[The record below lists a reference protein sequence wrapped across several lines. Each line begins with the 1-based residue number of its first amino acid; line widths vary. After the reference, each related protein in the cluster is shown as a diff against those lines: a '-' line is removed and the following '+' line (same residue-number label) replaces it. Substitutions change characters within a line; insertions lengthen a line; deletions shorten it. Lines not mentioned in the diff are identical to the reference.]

1 MKEEN
6 WMVPKAVER
15 HRGRRKGRKERKR
28 IEEAVQYALAHHTRL
43 EILIL
48 LNEAAYTTSEVAELT
63 GIGLKHVSNH
73 LLRMLDDGSIEV
85 ADKEERRGT
94 MVYRYRA
101 VEVPEYSKEE
111 TETLT
116 EMELQL
122 IAGVI
127 VQSGTA
133 ELMAALHNGTLAT
146 PRSILS
152 WDLYE
157 IDDQGREDIEE
168 ESTRYLQRLQE
179 VQCESVNRVAESKEE
194 TTSMIVNLGAFRR
207 ARKIRVPRSRTC
219 DPPPQTH

>member
-1 MKEEN
+1 
-6 WMVPKAVER
+6 MVPKAVEA

-28 IEEAVQYALAHHTRL
+28 IEEAVQYALAHPTRL

-48 LNEAAYTTSEVAELT
+48 LNEAAYTTSEIAELT
-63 GIGLKHVSNH
+63 DIGLKHVSNH
-73 LLRMLDDGSIEV
+73 LQRMLDDGSIEV
-85 ADKEERRGT
+85 ARKEERRGT
-94 MVYRYRA
+94 MVYWYRA

-111 TETLT
+111 AEALT

-157 IDDQGREDIEE
+157 VDDQGREDVEE
-168 ESTRYLQRLQE
+168 ESTRYLERLKE

>member
-1 MKEEN
+1 
-6 WMVPKAVER
+6 MVPKAVER

-48 LNEAAYTTSEVAELT
+48 LNEAAYTTSEIAQLT
-63 GIGLKHVSNH
+63 DIGLKHVSNH

-94 MVYRYRA
+94 MVYWYRA

-111 TETLT
+111 AESLT

-157 IDDQGREDIEE
+157 VDDQGREDIEE
-168 ESTRYLQRLQE
+168 ESTRYLERLQE

-194 TTSMIVNLGAFRR
+194 TTSMIVNLDAFKR
-207 ARKIRVPRSRTC
+207 ARKIRVLRSRPC

>member
-1 MKEEN
+1 
-6 WMVPKAVER
+6 MVPKAVER
-15 HRGRRKGRKERKR
+15 HKGKRKQRKERKR
-28 IEEAVQYALAHHTRL
+28 IEEAVQYALGHYIRL
-43 EILIL
+43 ESLIL

-63 GIGLKHVSNH
+63 GIELKLVSNH

-85 ADKEERRGT
+85 AKREQRRGT
-94 MVYRYRA
+94 MVYWYRA
-101 VEVPEYSKEE
+101 VEVPEYTKEE
-111 TETLT
+111 AEALT

-127 VQSGTA
+127 VQSSTA
-133 ELMAALHNGTLAT
+133 EVMAALHKGTLAT

-157 IDDQGREDIEE
+157 VDDQGREDIEE
-168 ESTRYLQRLQE
+168 ESTRYLERLQE

>member
-1 MKEEN
+1 
-6 WMVPKAVER
+6 MVSRAVER
-15 HRGRRKGRKERKR
+15 RRGERKGRKERKR

-48 LNEAAYTTSEVAELT
+48 LNEAAYTTSEIAELT
-63 GIGLKHVSNH
+63 DIGLKHVSNH

-85 ADKEERRGT
+85 ADKKERRGT
-94 MVYRYRA
+94 MIYWYRA

-111 TETLT
+111 AEALT

-157 IDDQGREDIEE
+157 VDDQGREDIEE
-168 ESTRYLQRLQE
+168 ESTRFLGRLQE
-179 VQCESVNRVAESKEE
+179 VQCASMNRVAASKEE

>member
-1 MKEEN
+1 
-6 WMVPKAVER
+6 MVPKAVER
-15 HRGRRKGRKERKR
+15 HRGKRKGKKERRR

-48 LNEAAYTTSEVAELT
+48 LNEAAYTTSEVAELA
-63 GIGLKHVSNH
+63 GIELKHVSNH
-73 LLRMLDDGSIEV
+73 LLRMLEDGSIEV

-94 MVYRYRA
+94 MIYRYRA

-111 TETLT
+111 AEALT
-116 EMELQL
+116 EGELQL

-133 ELMAALHNGTLAT
+133 EVMAALHKGTLAT

-157 IDDQGREDIEE
+157 VDDQGREDIEE
-168 ESTRYLQRLQE
+168 ESTRYLERLQK

>member
-1 MKEEN
+1 
-6 WMVPKAVER
+6 MVPQAVER
-15 HRGRRKGRKERKR
+15 HRGKRKSKKERKR

-48 LNEAAYTTSEVAELT
+48 LNEAAYTTSEVAELA
-63 GIGLKHVSNH
+63 GIELKHVSNH
-73 LLRMLDDGSIEV
+73 LLRMLEDGSIEV

-94 MVYRYRA
+94 MIYRYRA

-111 TETLT
+111 AETLT
-116 EMELQL
+116 KGELQL

-133 ELMAALHNGTLAT
+133 ELMAALHKGTLAT

-157 IDDQGREDIEE
+157 VDDQGRADIEE
-168 ESTRYLQRLQE
+168 ESTRYLERLQE

-194 TTSMIVNLGAFRR
+194 TASMIVNLSAFRR

>member
-1 MKEEN
+1 
-6 WMVPKAVER
+6 MVSKAVER
-15 HRGRRKGRKERKR
+15 HKGKRKQGKQRKR

-63 GIGLKHVSNH
+63 DIELKHVSNH

-85 ADKEERRGT
+85 AKMEQRRGT
-94 MVYRYRA
+94 MVYWYRA
-101 VEVPEYSKEE
+101 VEVPEYTKEE
-111 TETLT
+111 AKALT

-127 VQSGTA
+127 VQSSTA
-133 ELMAALHNGTLAT
+133 EVMAALHKGTLAT

-157 IDDQGREDIEE
+157 VDGKGREDIEE
-168 ESTRYLQRLQE
+168 ESTRYLERLKAI
-179 VQCESVNRVAESKEE
+179 QCESVNRVAATEEE
-194 TTSMIVNLGAFRR
+194 TTSMIVNLAAFRR
-207 ARKIRVPRSRTC
+207 ARKIRVPRSRIC
-219 DPPPQTH
+219 DPTPQTD